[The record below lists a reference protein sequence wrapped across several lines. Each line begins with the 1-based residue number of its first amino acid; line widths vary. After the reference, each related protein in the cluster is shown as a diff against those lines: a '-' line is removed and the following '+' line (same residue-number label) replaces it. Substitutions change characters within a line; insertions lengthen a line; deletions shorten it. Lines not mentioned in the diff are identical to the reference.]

1 MGIESVAMLV
11 GATLA
16 VAVFGVSA
24 AACGGGKIAA
34 TGSDGGSVSSGG
46 VSSGGTTSSSGGF
59 SSSSGGGISG
69 SSTGSGSSSGGDS
82 DGGFDIDSG
91 SSSGGPGCGTTPS
104 LHPNPPGDIYCGY
117 DSDGGAIQCISDDAG
132 NGGFCCLGGSLGG
145 GMYAGEICA
154 DNSAGCM
161 VASEGTGPIPIQC
174 NQISDCP
181 GNGAPGATAC
191 CLQGATVP
199 AMPAGCN
206 YLKSSHGS
214 AIVCEGSPGDG
225 GAAPCASGEVQVCS
239 SDADC
244 PSGMT
249 CQPGKWKIYQIGFCQ

>member
-1 MGIESVAMLV
+1 MLV
-11 GATLA
+11 GATLT

-34 TGSDGGSVSSGG
+34 TGSDGGSSGSTVSSSG

-59 SSSSGGGISG
+59 SSGSSGGIGG

-82 DGGFDIDSG
+82 DGGFDIDGSSG
-91 SSSGGPGCGTTPS
+91 SSSGCGTTPS
-104 LHPNPPGDIYCGY
+104 LHENPAGDIYCGY
-117 DSDGGAIQCISDDAG
+117 DTDGGHIECISDDAG

-225 GAAPCASGEVQVCS
+225 GAEPCASGEVQVCS